1 MRSQTQMNTNI
12 ALNSGVNKVLVEKK
26 KKSLVRGDKKKI
38 LLYSAIKIKAKPP
51 DPYSTLN
58 PDTSSDSPSAKS
70 KGVRLV
76 SATQEISH
84 RPTIGVNNIVF
95 IMYLADIMI
104 TYSLM
109 LEDATRMNNKIKANL
124 IS

>member
-12 ALNSGVNKVLVEKK
+12 ALNSGVNKVLVEK

>member
-1 MRSQTQMNTNI
+1 VRSQTQMNTNI

-26 KKSLVRGDKKKI
+26 KSLVRVDKKKI

>member
-1 MRSQTQMNTNI
+1 M
-12 ALNSGVNKVLVEKK
+12 
-26 KKSLVRGDKKKI
+26 RGDKKKI

>member
-26 KKSLVRGDKKKI
+26 KKSLVRVDKKKI

>member
-1 MRSQTQMNTNI
+1 VRSQTQMNTNI
-12 ALNSGVNKVLVEKK
+12 LNSGVNKVLVEKK
-26 KKSLVRGDKKKI
+26 KKSLVRVDKKKI

>member
-1 MRSQTQMNTNI
+1 VRSQTQMNTNI

-26 KKSLVRGDKKKI
+26 KSLVRVDKKKI

-104 TYSLM
+104 TYILM

>member
-26 KKSLVRGDKKKI
+26 KSLVRVDKKKI

>member
-26 KKSLVRGDKKKI
+26 KKSLVRVDKKKI

-84 RPTIGVNNIVF
+84 SPTIGVNNIVF
-95 IMYLADIMI
+95 IIYLADIMI
-104 TYSLM
+104 TYNLM

>member
-26 KKSLVRGDKKKI
+26 KKSLVRVDKKKI

-84 RPTIGVNNIVF
+84 RPTIGVNSIVF
-95 IMYLADIMI
+95 IIYLADIMI
-104 TYSLM
+104 TYNLM

>member
-1 MRSQTQMNTNI
+1 VRSQTQMNTNI

-26 KKSLVRGDKKKI
+26 KKSLVRVDKKKI